1 MFNLVANHVWTRTST
16 QIHGEERRR
25 WRKIVGNKALGL
37 ISLPEKWTP
46 PFLVVSTSLYRDWSQ
61 ASQSGRHAI
70 IAPTAHTLHSYIA
83 QRGGWADHGLII
95 RSSAVEESMSDRGA
109 YQSLEIPADFN
120 DQSIIRKI
128 EEIFSAFAEIGA
140 HDDIALV
147 VQSRVHV
154 SRRGHL
160 SNERR
165 VSKTSNHWMW
175 EIEAPDYTDGRFN
188 SQRASTPDTQT
199 PLTCKGDGRKGLLEL
214 FRMIGRW
221 CTKLQEGRI
230 HLEWGLGGQTL
241 WLFQLDFEEEQAD
254 EGVNP
259 DSLLRENDGL
269 PTGVLPPGS
278 PIHVA
283 DFGNKTGWPKIDKV
297 KEFLDGRTF
306 PYPTLFYLTGA
317 ELKAALEVG
326 RSLEADI
333 HAVVRER
340 AVCRTECTAAGIDR
354 LNLPRTD
361 SVSSR
366 GALAFMN
373 TTLESLTGQGAK
385 PEEICFIFH
394 KFIPATVAAWALAKP
409 SQQLVLVDSLWGLPD
424 GLQYLPHDTFEF
436 DVRRNGISAE
446 HIRYKPKFLQET
458 DNGEWK
464 LINVARNVA
473 RHRSLSLADLREVAT
488 QTYRIASRLNKPIQ
502 IMWFCAVPQ
511 SVGIGRNVPW
521 FMMDPEPI
529 SGLPRRPI
537 APGKKRISIRSVDDL
552 SSARLRQA
560 GRFILSLEPESNLFR
575 SSEFL
580 ETVVSVSLEKNFPV
594 SMTGSILGHAYYT
607 LERKGVTVVTDTSK
621 RSRVRQRQV
630 FRKLVRDEI
639 PAKIAEHGERAN
651 LAQIAKHESRTALV
665 VKLFEETQELLR
677 ASSPKE
683 VTTELADLLEVVR
696 ALAAATGADW
706 EEVQIVAEDKRQSRG
721 SFARNVVLMETS
733 WPRWVEPKKQQD
745 QQVIPLKELG
755 EIAGNKGEY
764 LLNFASVIAKG
775 ANNTV
780 DLGDNLRV
788 SISIVDGGIRIV
800 RIDNPQKAD
809 RRQLEFG
816 FIKSKNSR
824 SGD

>member
-1 MFNLVANHVWTRTST
+1 MFNLVANHVWTRTSI
-16 QIHGEERRR
+16 QVHGEERRR
-25 WRKIVGNKALGL
+25 WRRIVGGKALGL
-37 ISLPEKWTP
+37 ISLPEQWTP
-46 PFLVVSTSLYRDWSQ
+46 PFLVVSTSLYHDWSQ
-61 ASQSGRHAI
+61 TSQSSRHSI
-70 IAPTAHTLHSYIA
+70 IAPTAHTLNSYIA
-83 QRGGWADHGLII
+83 GRGGWADHGLII

-109 YQSLEIPADFN
+109 YQSLELPADFN
-120 DQSIIRKI
+120 EQSIIRKI
-128 EEIFSAFAEIGA
+128 DEILSAFAGTGA
-140 HDDIALV
+140 NDEIALV

-175 EIEAPDYTDGRFN
+175 EIEAPDYADGRFN
-188 SQRASTPDTQT
+188 SQRASTPDTQR

-221 CTKLQEGRI
+221 CTELQEGRI
-230 HLEWGLGGQTL
+230 HLEWGLGSQTL
-241 WLFQLDFEEEQAD
+241 WLFQLDFEDEQAD

-269 PTGVLPPGS
+269 PTGVLPPES

-283 DFGNKTGWPKIDKV
+283 DFGGEEGWPKIDKV
-297 KEFLDGRTF
+297 KEFLDGRTL

-317 ELKAALEVG
+317 ELKAALEIG
-326 RSLEADI
+326 RNLEADI
-333 HAVVRER
+333 HAVVHDR
-340 AVCRTECTAAGIDR
+340 AVCRTDCTAAGIDA

-361 SVSSR
+361 SVSSQQV
-366 GALAFMN
+366 LSFMS
-373 TTLESLTGQGAK
+373 TTFESLTGQGAK

-436 DVRRNGISAE
+436 DIRRDDISAE

-458 DNGEWK
+458 GNGEWK
-464 LINVARNVA
+464 LLNVARSVA
-473 RHRSLSLADLREVAT
+473 RHRSLSLADLREIAT
-488 QTYRIASRLNKPIQ
+488 QTHRIASRLNKPIQ
-502 IMWFCAVPQ
+502 IMWFCAVPE
-511 SVGIGRNVPW
+511 SAAIGRNVPW
-521 FMMDPEPI
+521 IMMDPEPI
-529 SGLPRRPI
+529 SGLPTKPI
-537 APGKKRISIRSVDDL
+537 APGKKRISIRSADDL
-552 SSARLRQA
+552 STARLQQP
-560 GRFILSLEPESNLFR
+560 GRFILSLEPESDLFR

-580 ETVVSVSLEKNFPV
+580 ESVVSVSLEKNFPV

-607 LERKGVTVVTDTSK
+607 LERRGVSVVTDAST

-651 LAQIAKHESRTALV
+651 LAHIAKHESRTALV

-677 ASSPKE
+677 ANSPKE

-733 WPRWVEPKKQQD
+733 WPSWMEPKKQRG

-755 EIAGNKGEY
+755 KIVGNEGEY
-764 LLNFASVIAKG
+764 LLNFASVIAKD

-780 DLGDNLRV
+780 DLGGNLRV
-788 SISIVDGGIRIV
+788 AISIVDGGIRIV
-800 RIDNPQKAD
+800 RIGDAQEAD
-809 RRQLEFG
+809 RQQLEFG
-816 FIKSKNSR
+816 FIKSEDSR
-824 SGD
+824 